1 MDNKK
6 ITYSKYLQLDKILGG
21 QNPLSDISGKP
32 IHDETLFIIIHQI
45 YELWF
50 KQIIHEIDSV
60 INYFSN
66 PSIKET
72 NINTVVSRLNRI
84 HDIQKIALSQIDILK
99 SMTPMDFLEFR
110 DLLNPA
116 SGFQSAQFR
125 IIENSLG
132 LKKENRLKFSRHNY
146 KDFLSNPEKELVKKY
161 EDTKS
166 IFDLVENWLERTP
179 FLESEE
185 FNFWESYKTAIRQML
200 DHDMEIINE
209 NLNLDSEA
217 KNEQIENYKKIYK
230 NYDSLFDE
238 TEYNKLISNNSKRLS
253 QKASLAALFIM
264 LYRDEP
270 ILQAPF
276 RLLTKLIDIDQSL
289 NSWRYNH
296 ALLAQRMIGT
306 KIGSGGSSGSKYLT
320 KTLEKHS
327 IFDDYANLSTYLIP
341 KSALPELPETLKN
354 KLGYYFINE

>member
-1 MDNKK
+1 
-6 ITYSKYLQLDKILGG
+6 
-21 QNPLSDISGKP
+21 
-32 IHDETLFIIIHQI
+32 
-45 YELWF
+45 
-50 KQIIHEIDSV
+50 
-60 INYFSN
+60 
-66 PSIKET
+66 
-72 NINTVVSRLNRI
+72 
-84 HDIQKIALSQIDILK
+84 
-99 SMTPMDFLEFR
+99 
-110 DLLNPA
+110 
-116 SGFQSAQFR
+116 
-125 IIENSLG
+125 
-132 LKKENRLKFSRHNY
+132 
-146 KDFLSNPEKELVKKY
+146 
-161 EDTKS
+161 
-166 IFDLVENWLERTP
+166 
-179 FLESEE
+179 
-185 FNFWESYKTAIRQML
+185 ML

-264 LYRDEP
+264 LYREEP